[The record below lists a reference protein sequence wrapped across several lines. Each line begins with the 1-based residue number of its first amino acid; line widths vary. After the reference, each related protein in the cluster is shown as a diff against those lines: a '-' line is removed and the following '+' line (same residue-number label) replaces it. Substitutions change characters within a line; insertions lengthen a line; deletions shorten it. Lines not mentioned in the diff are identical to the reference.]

1 MNATLSPTHSHVLIE
16 DIATIEDARTT
27 RSKATTGAKI
37 LVVDDEP
44 DVIRALTM
52 RLKFAGYEVIVAA
65 DGASATRMAITEQ
78 PDLIILDIGLP
89 CGDGHMVAHR
99 LCDNMNSTVIPV
111 IFLTARTSQA
121 DRAKAMEVGAADFIT
136 KPFTAVQLLSSVE
149 RALTGNIT

>member
-1 MNATLSPTHSHVLIE
+1 MNATKTPNYAPAVLAE
-16 DIATIEDARTT
+16 IATIEDTKTPPAKKTL
-27 RSKATTGAKI
+27 GAKI

-52 RLKFAGYEVIVAA
+52 RLKFAGYEVIVAS
-65 DGASATRMAITEQ
+65 DGESATRMAVAEQ

-89 CGDGHMVAHR
+89 CGDGHAVASR
-99 LCDNMNSTVIPV
+99 LCDNMNTALVPI

-121 DRAKAMEVGAADFIT
+121 DRAKAMGVGAADFIA

-149 RALTGNIT
+149 RALNGMMP